1 MKTPTKKE
9 LKIILRAVQS
19 VKRRMHQAVQNDGG
33 GKGMN
38 QKLPAIIGIA
48 GFVIFLGAEGDA
60 YCNTGSYII
69 ERAVIGVIM
78 VVGGWAWAKIRAA
91 HAGSTA
97 RTARKSILSSS
108 VYTRKGDNVKC

>member
-1 MKTPTKKE
+1 
-9 LKIILRAVQS
+9 
-19 VKRRMHQAVQNDGG
+19 
-33 GKGMN
+33 MN

-78 VVGGWAWAKIRAA
+78 VIAGLIWAKIRAA
-91 HAGSTA
+91 RAGSTA
-97 RTARKSILSSS
+97 RTAARGYVSSS
-108 VYTRKGDNVKC
+108 VYTREGDNGKC

>member
-1 MKTPTKKE
+1 MK
-9 LKIILRAVQS
+9 
-19 VKRRMHQAVQNDGG
+19 
-33 GKGMN
+33 

-69 ERAVIGVIM
+69 ERAVIGVII

-97 RTARKSILSSS
+97 RTANERGGKNNPIS
-108 VYTRKGDNVKC
+108 VYTREGGCVNGLGVHNRRKRV

>member
-1 MKTPTKKE
+1 
-9 LKIILRAVQS
+9 
-19 VKRRMHQAVQNDGG
+19 
-33 GKGMN
+33 MN

-69 ERAVIGVIM
+69 ERAVIGVII

-97 RTARKSILSSS
+97 RTANERGGKNNPIS
-108 VYTRKGDNVKC
+108 VYTREGGYVNGLGVHNRRKRV

>member
-1 MKTPTKKE
+1 MK
-9 LKIILRAVQS
+9 
-19 VKRRMHQAVQNDGG
+19 
-33 GKGMN
+33 

-78 VVGGWAWAKIRAA
+78 VIGGWAWAKIRAA

-97 RTARKSILSSS
+97 RTANGEGSGKNNPIS
-108 VYTRKGDNVKC
+108 VYTGEGGGVNGLGVHNRRKRV

>member
-1 MKTPTKKE
+1 MKGSE
-9 LKIILRAVQS
+9 
-19 VKRRMHQAVQNDGG
+19 H
-33 GKGMN
+33 MN

-69 ERAVIGVIM
+69 ERAVIGVII

-97 RTARKSILSSS
+97 RTANERGGKNNPIS
-108 VYTRKGDNVKC
+108 VYTREGGCVK

>member
-1 MKTPTKKE
+1 
-9 LKIILRAVQS
+9 
-19 VKRRMHQAVQNDGG
+19 
-33 GKGMN
+33 MN

-48 GFVIFLGAEGDA
+48 GFMIFLGAEGDA

-78 VVGGWAWAKIRAA
+78 VVGGWTWAKIRAA

-97 RTARKSILSSS
+97 RTARKRGGKNNPIS
-108 VYTRKGDNVKC
+108 VYTMEGGGVKPPKGTEA

>member
-1 MKTPTKKE
+1 MK
-9 LKIILRAVQS
+9 
-19 VKRRMHQAVQNDGG
+19 
-33 GKGMN
+33 

-48 GFVIFLGAEGDA
+48 GFMIFLGAEGDA

-78 VVGGWAWAKIRAA
+78 VIGGWAWAKIRAA

-97 RTARKSILSSS
+97 RTAAKGNVSSS
-108 VYTRKGDNVKC
+108 VYTKTGGVVK

>member
-19 VKRRMHQAVQNDGG
+19 AKRRMHQAVQNDGG

-48 GFVIFLGAEGDA
+48 GFVIFWGAEGDA

-69 ERAVIGVIM
+69 ERAVIGAIM
-78 VVGGWAWAKIRAA
+78 VIGGWAWAKLRERRSTDEN
-91 HAGSTA
+91 HARNAQSK
-97 RTARKSILSSS
+97 RRLRSWIS
-108 VYTRKGDNVKC
+108 

>member
-1 MKTPTKKE
+1 MK
-9 LKIILRAVQS
+9 
-19 VKRRMHQAVQNDGG
+19 
-33 GKGMN
+33 

-48 GFVIFLGAEGDA
+48 GFVVALGAVGDA
-60 YCNTGSYII
+60 DCRTGSYII
-69 ERAVIGVIM
+69 ARMMIGGLVMI
-78 VVGGWAWAKIRAA
+78 GGWAWAKIRAA

>member
-1 MKTPTKKE
+1 
-9 LKIILRAVQS
+9 
-19 VKRRMHQAVQNDGG
+19 
-33 GKGMN
+33 MN

-78 VVGGWAWAKIRAA
+78 VIAGLIWAKIRAA

-97 RTARKSILSSS
+97 RTANERSGKNNPIS
-108 VYTRKGDNVKC
+108 VYTREGGGVNGLGVHNRRKGV

>member
-1 MKTPTKKE
+1 MK
-9 LKIILRAVQS
+9 
-19 VKRRMHQAVQNDGG
+19 
-33 GKGMN
+33 

-78 VVGGWAWAKIRAA
+78 VIAGLIWAKIRAA

-97 RTARKSILSSS
+97 RTARKSILSFS
-108 VYTRKGDNVKC
+108 VYTREGGGVNGLGVHNRRKRV